1 MATTTAIAIVIPLD
15 SPSLLDTSL
24 ERVEVVG
31 DMVPVGF
38 NADVVGA
45 LVTIGVEPLEFVPIG
60 RDIYHAFLSFK
71 CTWRAAYL
79 LFNS

>member
-1 MATTTAIAIVIPLD
+1 MTTKTINSVTATKTAMAIIAPLE

-24 ERVEVVG
+24 ERVEMVG

-45 LVTIGVEPLEFVPIG
+45 LVT
-60 RDIYHAFLSFK
+60 
-71 CTWRAAYL
+71 T
-79 LFNS
+79 

>member
-1 MATTTAIAIVIPLD
+1 MTTKTSNSVTATKTAMAIIAPLE

-45 LVTIGVEPLEFVPIG
+45 LVT
-60 RDIYHAFLSFK
+60 
-71 CTWRAAYL
+71 T
-79 LFNS
+79 